1 MPEYQ
6 KPTSLGVI
14 WADGGDKIK
23 PSDDK
28 IQTGWLPE
36 IPTRQNFN
44 WLDNRQDQFNA
55 HVNQHGIPVW
65 DIYTPYLASKSYTQ
79 GSNGIIYRAKKDNL
93 AIDPAADL
101 TNVYWEEAFVT
112 ADGYFGGK
120 RYVGYESFSSD
131 LTAVANHR
139 YFLTSPA
146 TVTLPAVANQGDAIV
161 VAKRSG
167 IIVQVGTFNLQYGDE
182 ATFVFDNG
190 SWVEITSS
198 IDNENGVTLSGP
210 VLVTQ
215 GSTDT
220 YVITNYN
227 SFSQYTVSASVGT
240 ATLTNE
246 SISLVVPNPTEQPQI
261 TLTVVRDGVASM
273 FLITVG
279 AQSIV
284 TPSIVYPTA
293 GQTSVE
299 LTPTLQGS
307 DFATA
312 PVGQDTHQSSQWQVA
327 TDSGFTDIKFN
338 SGTDTV
344 NKTTIQVPTG
354 SLNISSVYYARVRYT
369 GAIIGTSAW
378 SSAVTFTTTNKYV
391 VTPTL
396 AVSNGPD
403 QVDETPTLTTS
414 AFAVFGGSDTHA
426 ATDWQ
431 VIKVSDSSVVWQS
444 LGNTTNKTS
453 ITIPANILLENM
465 SYKAR
470 ARHSGAVLG
479 SSTWGEYTFITRS
492 QFFTFTPG
500 NIGQSYG
507 GGYYGGTVKVLGQN
521 YALILAPKA
530 QGGEET
536 GLRWNNSITVN
547 PGAASR
553 NDGLANTNA
562 MLNDTSS
569 VYAAAAFCRGLNI
582 NGFSDWYLP
591 SRDELELLYRS
602 FKPTTTPNTTGYFV
616 GGINSG
622 DNPSS
627 VPPNTGPY
635 QAGVPAQTSLD
646 NFKYPTGAESFSTA
660 YYWTSTQQQAAN
672 AWTITFRTGE
682 LTPITI
688 SYEGCATRA
697 VRRVLIPT

>member
-1 MPEYQ
+1 MAEYS
-6 KPTSLGVI
+6 KPTSLGII

-55 HVNQHGIPVW
+55 HVNQHGIAVW
-65 DIYTPYLASKSYTQ
+65 DIYTPYIASKSYAQ
-79 GSNGIIYRAKKDNL
+79 GSNGIIYRSKQDSL
-93 AIDPAADL
+93 AQDPTLD
-101 TNVYWEEAFVT
+101 TVNIYWEEAFVT

-131 LTAVANHR
+131 LTAVVNHR

-146 TVTLPAVANQGDAIV
+146 TVTLPTVANQGDAIV

-167 IIVQVGTFNLQYGDE
+167 IIVQVGTFNLQYEDE

-198 IDNENGVTLSGP
+198 VDNENSVTLSGP

-220 YVITNYN
+220 YLITNYN

-240 ATLTNE
+240 ATRTNE
-246 SISLVVPNPTEQPQI
+246 SISLVVPNPTTQPQI

-273 FLITVG
+273 FLIAVG
-279 AQSIV
+279 AQSVV
-284 TPSIVYPTA
+284 TPSIVYPTS
-293 GQTSVE
+293 GQASVE

-307 DFATA
+307 AFATA

-327 TDSGFTDIKFN
+327 TDSVFTDIKFN

-344 NKTTIQVPTG
+344 NKTNIQVPTG
-354 SLNISSVYYARVRYT
+354 SLNISTQYYARVRYT

-378 SSAVTFTTTNKYV
+378 SSAATFTTTNKYV
-391 VTPTL
+391 VTPTV

-426 ATDWQ
+426 STDWQ
-431 VIKVSDSSVVWQS
+431 VVKVSDSSVVWQS

-453 ITIPANILLENM
+453 VVIPANILLEST
-465 SYKAR
+465 SYKVR
-470 ARHSGAVLG
+470 ARHSGAILG
-479 SSTWGEYTFITRS
+479 SSAWGEYTFITRS
-492 QFFTFTPG
+492 QFFTFTPAD
-500 NIGQSYG
+500 IGRSYG
-507 GGYYGGTVKVLGQN
+507 GGYYAGTIKVSGQD
-521 YALILAPKA
+521 YALILAPKS
-530 QGGEET
+530 QGGDAGGLSYCT
-536 GLRWNNSITVN
+536 GTISNV
-547 PGAASR
+547 GATSR
-553 NDGLANTNA
+553 NNGSANTTVLLSAAGVYPAAQFCDGL
-562 MLNDTSS
+562 S
-569 VYAAAAFCRGLNI
+569 I

-591 SRDELELLYRS
+591 AKDELELIYRG
-602 FKPTTTPNTTGYFV
+602 FKPTTAANTLSWIV
-616 GGINSG
+616 GGNSNG

-635 QAGVPAQTSLD
+635 TSVTPAQTTLI
-646 NFKYPTGAESFSTA
+646 NFKVGGAEAFSDG
-660 YYWTSTQQQAAN
+660 YYWSSTQDSVPEN
-672 AWTITFRTGE
+672 ATTIWFSNGE
-682 LTPITI
+682 LTGVTI
-688 SYEGCATRA
+688 SSTNPRTRA